1 MGRVAKGIAR
11 VVKYC
16 RPTIRQDIRALMR
29 AAVASPS
36 LRPMVN
42 VAYGA
47 LPLEQTA
54 VFHDW
59 FWDVFRDGRNGLAP
73 GSWSVSFCG
82 RKIRLPLRPESAG
95 LDWGLSTAL
104 LGHDLDVKQ
113 TYAAL
118 VRGPARPGLFIDIG
132 SNFGTHSILFVAHG
146 IPTISLDPNSACNRY
161 HAALCDANG
170 FAARI
175 ETVAIGDR
183 HDFVELHYPP
193 DDPWLGSTD
202 SSTSERLRTEHA
214 TESCRVEQRTLD
226 DYLPEVGNRRLLV
239 KIDTEGNEHRV
250 LLGGQRTLEQKSPAV
265 IFECWKGAPRRQVHE
280 VLSAF
285 GYHIGMLPWDG
296 RTPLESLSASEF
308 EDHDTTNFVAARRDG

>member
-1 MGRVAKGIAR
+1 
-11 VVKYC
+11 
-16 RPTIRQDIRALMR
+16 MR
-29 AAVASPS
+29 ASVASAA
-36 LRPMVN
+36 LRPVVN
-42 VAYGA
+42 VAYRT
-47 LPLEQTA
+47 LPLDQTA
-54 VFHDW
+54 IFHDW
-59 FWDVFRDGRNGLAP
+59 FWDVFRDGRNGLAA
-73 GSWSVSFCG
+73 GVWSVSFCG

-104 LGHDLDVKQ
+104 LGHDVDIKQ

-146 IPTISLDPNSACNRY
+146 IPTISLDPNGVCNRY
-161 HAALCDANG
+161 HAALCAANG

-193 DDPWLGSTD
+193 GEPWLGSTD

-214 TESCRVEQRTLD
+214 TESSLVEQRTLD
-226 DYLPEVGNRRLLV
+226 DYLPEVGDRRLLV

-265 IFECWKGAPRRQVHE
+265 IFECWRGPQRRDLLE
-280 VLSAF
+280 IFKTF
-285 GYHIGMLPWDG
+285 GYHIGTLPWDG
-296 RTPLESLSASEF
+296 RTPLRSLGASEF
-308 EDHDTTNFVAARRDG
+308 LDQEATNFVALRRDE